1 MASPRNLSLA
11 CVPRLLSSD
20 YWPTSPP
27 VWQSRTTMQHLPAL
41 QKKNIVLWGYPVTP
55 NEDQRTTTMAVHQ
68 IHRLTRALIPF
79 LTQPEPGAPGPSQT
93 AGRTLSTSSLRGLR
107 SSSLPNLGFQDLDS
121 RTYLQSLPRVERD
134 AEIRTP
140 SPWQD
145 TLWLACCPT
154 FSVVESSVAH
164 EAPPCSQAT
173 LVTNTHCDPQPDQSP
188 QVRPLSGWMKR

>member
-1 MASPRNLSLA
+1 MF
-11 CVPRLLSSD
+11 SD
-20 YWPTSPP
+20 FCR
-27 VWQSRTTMQHLPAL
+27 QTTGPQALQFGNPELQCSTLPAL
-41 QKKNIVLWGYPVTP
+41 QKKNIALWVYPVTP
-55 NEDQRTTTMAVHQ
+55 REDQPAPTLAVPQ
-68 IHRLTRALIPF
+68 IHRMTRARMPF
-79 LTQPEPGAPGPSQT
+79 LTQPEPGLPGPNQT
-93 AGRTLSTSSLRGLR
+93 SGRTLSTSSRHGLS
-107 SSSLPNLGFQDLDS
+107 SSSLLNLGFQALDS
-121 RTYLQSLPRVERD
+121 RPYLQSLPRVERD

-154 FSVVESSVAH
+154 FSVVESGVAH